1 MGGARMMNEFFILI
15 PILTILF
22 YLLAFGFVVYAVVT
36 GLKLAKERNEQLKA
50 IAEELRRRP

>member
-1 MGGARMMNEFFILI
+1 MMNEFFILI

-22 YLLAFGFVVYAVVT
+22 YLLVFGFAIYAVVT
-36 GLKLAKERNEQLKA
+36 GLKLAKERNAQLKA

>member
-1 MGGARMMNEFFILI
+1 MMNEFFILI

-22 YLLAFGFVVYAVVT
+22 YLLIFGFVVYAVVT
-36 GLKLAKERNEQLKA
+36 GLKLAKERNGQLKA

>member
-1 MGGARMMNEFFILI
+1 MMNEFFILI

-22 YLLAFGFVVYAVVT
+22 YLLVFSFAVYAVIT